1 MAGKVKRKKKPLSR
15 SIKLI
20 SNELHRVRARKKYW
34 FDIDRRFYLSHNGQ
48 HNESSFI
55 VNRVD
60 FLGSAISDWVDN
72 LGFAIHFG
80 NGWKWL
86 HINENI
92 LS

>member
-1 MAGKVKRKKKPLSR
+1 MNCIGFEPEKN
-15 SIKLI
+15 IDLI
-20 SNELHRVRARKKYW
+20 S
-34 FDIDRRFYLSHNGQ
+34 IDDFIYHIMVST
-48 HNESSFI
+48 NESSFI